1 MLLRTDKLQSN
12 SALHSL
18 YLPKPVLPVNKSL
31 WRLLQPFIILHF
43 IITAGVIGY
52 MVIEHFSFTEAI
64 YMTTI
69 SVTTAGFT
77 EVHPL
82 STMGRMFTV
91 VLLITSWGSFAF
103 ALTRITQYIV
113 SGEINDFFKY
123 RRIMSAIDKMTNHV
137 IVCGY
142 GRNGRQAAQT
152 LKVHGLPFVVIERDR
167 ILLEQY
173 LAEEPGLH
181 YLLGDGTDDEILKKA
196 GIERARALIS
206 ALPTDADNVF
216 IVLSA
221 RALNN
226 GVQIISRAANGN
238 SIAKL
243 KKAGADSVIMPDRI
257 GGTHMATLVSKPDV
271 IEFIDYLSGEEGESI
286 NMESVPWHYLPNEI
300 KNKTLREIMNWKV
313 TGVNCIGIKNKD
325 GKFVINP
332 PDDILIE
339 EGMKVIVLGTR
350 QQIEEMKG
358 NIR

>member
-1 MLLRTDKLQSN
+1 
-12 SALHSL
+12 
-18 YLPKPVLPVNKSL
+18 
-31 WRLLQPFIILHF
+31 
-43 IITAGVIGY
+43 
-52 MVIEHFSFTEAI
+52 
-64 YMTTI
+64 
-69 SVTTAGFT
+69 
-77 EVHPL
+77 
-82 STMGRMFTV
+82 MG
-91 VLLITSWGSFAF
+91 
-103 ALTRITQYIV
+103 
-113 SGEINDFFKY
+113 
-123 RRIMSAIDKMTNHV
+123 AIDKMNGHV

-152 LKVHGLPFVVIERDR
+152 LKVHGLPFVVIERDGNL
-167 ILLEQY
+167 IESHLSEDPHLVY
-173 LAEEPGLH
+173 LQ
-181 YLLGDGTDDEILKKA
+181 GDGTDDDILKRA
-196 GIERARALIS
+196 GIDRAKALIS

-221 RALNN
+221 RALN
-226 GVQIISRAANGN
+226 GAVQIISRAANAN

-271 IEFIDYLSGEEGESI
+271 IEFIDYLSGEERESI
-286 NMESVPWHYLPNEI
+286 NMESVPYNHLPAEI
-300 KNKTLREIMNWKV
+300 KDKTLREIMNWKI

-332 PDDILIE
+332 PDDIIIE